1 MPPLTTEN
9 LDMKILSQYI
19 MTLLMAL
26 LALPAWAAPQD
37 GYNLS
42 YLNMS
47 SGMPNNFVDDIHQ
60 DRYGF
65 MWISTHGGLLRYDG
79 YSFLA
84 LGLGSN
90 VGLPLRSNSCR
101 NAVEDRFGRLW
112 VAFDEC
118 VQVIDLR
125 KMHESQPDATSKTL
139 KDRLAKI
146 MDQPCMRVFADSKGC
161 IWILT
166 VDEIDRIAF
175 DGDGRVSSV
184 MALRHHTKVPDL
196 AMADLNGDG
205 SVYVGINLRMT
216 RVLARNGKLVAQDMS
231 SRYPQLD
238 GAIVGTIAKWKGK
251 VWFGTGRGLYNSDR
265 GNPGWHIG
273 LPDGLQHET
282 VTALAA
288 TPKGDKLMVG
298 TLGGVDFMDKDFK
311 ISDHWSTSSATN
323 PLSSNFVSDIFSGD
337 GQIWVGTE
345 TGGITHIVPRQ
356 LSLHNY
362 VHEPGMGSSLSSGP
376 VNSMLLAPSGDLW
389 VGTVEGGLN
398 LMKAG
403 DSGFVHFTKNNSRL
417 PHNSVSALTSDDN
430 GNLWIGTWGGG
441 VCSIAK
447 ALTHTGS
454 AVEASSVVPLTS
466 DSQHESDLLYIGAL
480 AYDPYNNGLW
490 IGANAGLFFYDF
502 KTKRV
507 RDPFP
512 GCRSINGAIGS
523 IVTKD
528 GKLLMGCM
536 PGMVSVNLKKG
547 PDRKGNFSF
556 THYIYKLD
564 NPSSK
569 AFEKISAFCQSND
582 GTIWIGS
589 NGYGLY
595 RVESMEG
602 DSLTVKNYTTN
613 DGLANNSVK
622 GIVEGASGNIW
633 IATENGLSRLD
644 PAAGTFNNFTVEDGL
659 LSNQFYFN
667 GIVRGSGQAIYL
679 GSDKGLTRLD
689 RVVSNDISN
698 GRLRLT
704 ALVVNNQLAMPGS
717 GYLDE
722 WITFAKKI
730 RIHEGDRSFEIR
742 FSALTYGGEVRGT
755 YSYRMRGYEEDWIS
769 LPAGEH
775 SVRYS
780 TLPSGHYTF
789 EVRYASPL
797 SGSKV
802 QTASVKVI
810 VTPYFYKSWWFVLI
824 VIVLLIAI
832 ATYLYNKRLE
842 QVRNREAEL
851 LYRPIEA
858 AIKDSPE
865 PDKLQERIQTILRN
879 QERYRESQQRTVEVD
894 KDETAKKVKDEEP
907 LMTRIM
913 SVMEREYADPELNVQ
928 MLADTVGVGR
938 TELGKALKN
947 ELGTSTTQFI
957 RDYRLDVARRL
968 LEDNFA
974 DRNITEIA
982 YRVGF
987 NDPKYF
993 TRCFTH
999 RFGTAPSSYKKD

>member
-1 MPPLTTEN
+1 
-9 LDMKILSQYI
+9 MKMLSHYIL
-19 MTLLMAL
+19 TLLLVL
-26 LALPAWAAPQD
+26 LALPLWAAPQD

-47 SGMPNNFVDDIHQ
+47 SGMPNNFVDDIHR
-60 DRYGF
+60 DSYGF

-79 YSFLA
+79 YSFLS

-101 NAVEDRFGRLW
+101 NVVEDKFGRLW

-125 KMHESQPDATSKTL
+125 KMHESLPEATSKVL
-139 KDRLAKI
+139 KNKLIKI

-166 VDEIDRIAF
+166 VDEIERITF
-175 DGDGRVSSV
+175 DDSGCVNSV
-184 MALRHHTKVPDL
+184 MALSHHTKVPDL
-196 AMADLNGDG
+196 AMADLDDDG

-216 RVLARNGKLVAQDMS
+216 RVFVRNGKLVAQDLS
-231 SRYPQLD
+231 SRYPQLN
-238 GAIVGTIAKWKGK
+238 GTIVGTIAKWKGK
-251 VWFGTGRGLYNSDR
+251 VWFGTGNGLYNSDR
-265 GNPGWHIG
+265 GNTGWHFS
-273 LPDGLQHET
+273 LSNGLQHET
-282 VTALAA
+282 VTTLAVS
-288 TPKGDKLMVG
+288 PNGNDLIVG
-298 TLGGVDFMDKDFK
+298 TLGGVDFLNSDFK
-311 ISDHWSTSSATN
+311 ISDHWNTASVIN
-323 PLSSNFVSDIFSGD
+323 PLSSNFVSDIYVGG
-337 GQIWVGTE
+337 GQVWVGTE

-362 VHEPGMGSSLSSGP
+362 IHISGVDGSLSSGP
-376 VNSMLLAPSGDLW
+376 VNSMLVAPNGDLW

-398 LMKAG
+398 FMR
-403 DSGFVHFTKNNSRL
+403 SGGSSFEHFTKNNSGL
-417 PHNSVSALTSDDN
+417 LHNSVSALASDGK

-441 VCSIAK
+441 VCSMEK
-447 ALTHTGS
+447 ALTVTGM
-454 AVEASSVVPLTS
+454 ANGGKEIVPLTS
-466 DSQHESDLLYIGAL
+466 DSQHQKDLLYIGVL
-480 AYDPYNNGLW
+480 AYDPYNDGMW

-502 KTKRV
+502 KTKLV

-528 GKLLMGCM
+528 GKLFMGCM
-536 PGMVSVNLKKG
+536 TGMVSVNLRKG
-547 PDRKGNFSF
+547 ADRKGNFSF

-564 NPSSK
+564 NPSSR
-569 AFEKISAFCQSND
+569 AFEKISAFCQSSN

-595 RVESMEG
+595 RVEEMNG

-622 GIVEGASGNIW
+622 GIVEGNHGNIW

-644 PAAGTFNNFTVEDGL
+644 PEAGTFNNFTVEDGL

-667 GIVRGSGQAIYL
+667 GAVRGAGSAIYL

-689 RVVSNDISN
+689 GVVSNDISN
-698 GRLRLT
+698 GHLRLT
-704 ALVVNNQLAMPGS
+704 ALIVNNQLVLPGS

-722 WITFAKKI
+722 WITFAKRI

-742 FSALTYGGEVRGT
+742 FSALTYGGEARGI
-755 YSYRMRGYEEDWIS
+755 YYYRMRGYEDDWIA

-789 EVRYASPL
+789 EVRYTSPL

-802 QTASVKVI
+802 QTASVKV
-810 VTPYFYKSWWFVLI
+810 VVMPYFYKSWWFILI
-824 VIVLLIAI
+824 IIFFFIAI

-865 PDKLQERIQTILRN
+865 PDKLQERIQAILRN
-879 QERYRESQQRTVEVD
+879 QERYRESQQRTVEED
-894 KDETAKKVKDEEP
+894 KDETVKKSKNEEP
-907 LMTRIM
+907 LMARIM

-928 MLADTVGVGR
+928 MLADAVGVGR

-957 RDYRLDVARRL
+957 RDYRLDVAKRL

-999 RFGTAPSSYKKD
+999 RFGMAPSSYKKD